1 MTGRFLYRLHSG
13 AIHLGITWVKNRWIT
28 SNPTDLERC
37 QPWPRLVKFNSSS
50 PGDLWPYRF
59 PNSPSLFL
67 FLPCPPLS
75 KHLHFDRSGNFHLA
89 DWRVKLLLVRHTDSC
104 PALPAPSLTLC
115 YQSFKGT
122 SPIILILQVSR
133 PLKSPVWALC
143 VSSNLSSLAPQT
155 QRTAPQTTFVFLQST
170 ACVSFQ
176 LCTN

>member
-1 MTGRFLYRLHSG
+1 MTGWITGCIQKLF
-13 AIHLGITWVKNRWIT
+13 HLGLCHYKKKITP
-28 SNPTDLERC
+28 NPTHLEKC
-37 QPWPRLVKFNSSS
+37 HPELWLAKFSNCA
-50 PGDLWPYRF
+50 PGDLWAYRLH
-59 PNSPSLFL
+59 NSPSLFL

-115 YQSFKGT
+115 YQSFKWT
-122 SPIILILQVSR
+122 SPIILILQVWR

-143 VSSNLSSLAPQT
+143 VSYNMSSLTLQT
-155 QRTAPQTTFVFLQST
+155 QRTAHQTTFVFLQST
-170 ACVSFQ
+170 TSVSFQ